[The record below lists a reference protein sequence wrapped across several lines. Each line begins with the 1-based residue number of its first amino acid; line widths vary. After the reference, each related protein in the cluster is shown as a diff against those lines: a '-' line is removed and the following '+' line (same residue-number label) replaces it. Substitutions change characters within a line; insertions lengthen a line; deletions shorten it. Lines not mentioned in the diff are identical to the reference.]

1 MAMPILATKLFV
13 PPLRAQVV
21 RRPRLVQQLDEGLRS
36 GRKLSLVSAPA
47 GFGKTTLFSE
57 WITALGERTRSAR
70 VAWVSLDPGDNDP
83 VRFLGY
89 LTAALRDPAASSDAA
104 PPASVEATLT
114 ALINDLARTEQQV
127 VLVLDDFQTIESPA
141 VRDAVAF
148 LLDHLPPQLH
158 VVIATRSD
166 PPLPIARL
174 RARGEL
180 TELRAADLRF
190 TAEEAAT
197 FVTRVTGLS
206 LSPDDIRTLETRTEG
221 WIAGLQLAALSMRDS
236 SDVPGFLAAFAGS
249 HRFVID
255 YLVEEVLEA
264 TPNDV
269 REFLL
274 QTSVLDRLSGLL
286 CDAVTGQAGSDRM
299 LATLERE
306 NLFVVPLDDDRE
318 WFRYHHLFAD
328 VLRARLLAQDPEC
341 VSHLNRSASEW
352 YEHNGSAEE
361 AVHYA
366 FAASDFPRAARL
378 IEATTPG
385 IRKSRQDATLL
396 TWLTML
402 PADVIG
408 RRPVLGVFSAWGS
421 LVAGDIDAVESQLAA
436 AERMLSNRLE
446 TGQPAHES
454 EPSEELRN
462 LPVTIA
468 LYRAAVAQAR
478 GDLAGVRKHAQGA
491 MDAAAPDDH
500 LGRGGAAGMLGL
512 ASWAMGD
519 IEAGLQAFG
528 TSSAC
533 LRQAG
538 NLTDAINTA
547 MVIVDMLLPLG
558 RVREAQRTCEAALAE
573 AVATGSGA
581 ATTDIHASLSE
592 ILLERNQ
599 LAEAKQHLPGGESF
613 GDGAFSHEHHYRQF
627 VARAKVA
634 EAENRLDEAY
644 DLLTEAEQHY
654 RRGFFPDAR
663 PIGAM
668 KARVRIVQGRLPE
681 ALEWVSDQKLSP
693 TDELSYP
700 SEFGH
705 ITVARLLL
713 AQYRLDQTSDAGR
726 EATELLAR
734 LREAAEAGGRQGSV
748 TEILILQALLLE
760 TQGHIADALDP
771 LEQALAQ
778 AEPEG
783 YVRLFVTE
791 GQPML
796 RLLRA
801 AAGAGIRPDYV
812 RLLSQALRQTEGSAA
827 PSAPLTEALSERE
840 LQVLRLLS
848 TEMTGPEIARE
859 LYVSLNTMRTHTK
872 HIFQKLDVTS
882 RPAAVRRAEA
892 LGLI

>member
-1 MAMPILATKLFV
+1 MPILATKLFV
-13 PPLRAQVV
+13 PPLRAQAV

-36 GRKLSLVSAPA
+36 GRKLSLLSAPA
-47 GFGKTTLFSE
+47 GFGKTTLLSE
-57 WITALGERTRSAR
+57 WVEALAELRPSLR
-70 VAWVSLDPGDNDP
+70 VAWLSLDTSDNDP

-89 LTAALRDPAASSDAA
+89 LAAALRDPAADPDAA
-104 PPASVEATLT
+104 PLASAEAALT
-114 ALINDLARTEQQV
+114 ALINDLVRTEQQV
-127 VLVLDDFQTIESPA
+127 VLVLDDVQTIESPA
-141 VRDAVAF
+141 VRDAIAF

-158 VVIATRSD
+158 LVIATRSD

-206 LSPDDIRTLETRTEG
+206 LSPDDVLTLEARTEG
-221 WIAGLQLAALSMRDS
+221 WVAGLQLAALSMRDS
-236 SDVPGFLAAFAGS
+236 SDVPGFLTAFAGS

-264 TPNDV
+264 TRPGV

-274 QTSVLDRLSGLL
+274 QTSVLDRLSGPL

-328 VLRARLLAQDPEC
+328 VLRARLLAQDPKR
-341 VSHLNRSASEW
+341 VLDLNRLASEW
-352 YEHNGSAEE
+352 YEQHGSAED
-361 AVHYA
+361 AVRYA
-366 FAASDFPRAARL
+366 FAASDFPLAARL
-378 IEATTPG
+378 IEATIPG

-396 TWLTML
+396 TWLTQL

-408 RRPVLGVFSAWGS
+408 HRPVLGVFSAWAS
-421 LVAGDIDAVESQLAA
+421 LVAGDIDAVETRLAA
-436 AERMLSNRLE
+436 AERTLAATSAS
-446 TGQPAHES
+446 GQRAHES
-454 EPSEELRN
+454 EPGEELQN

-478 GDLAGVRKHAQGA
+478 GDLAGMRENAQRA

-500 LGRGGAAGMLGL
+500 LGRGAAAGMLGL

-519 IEAGLQAFG
+519 IEAGIEAFG
-528 TSSAC
+528 ASSAS

-538 NLTDAINTA
+538 NVTDAINIA
-547 MVIVDMLLPLG
+547 MVLVDMLLPLG
-558 RVREAQRTCEAALAE
+558 RLREAQSTCEAALAE
-573 AVATGSGA
+573 AAASGSGA
-581 ATTDIHASLSE
+581 ATADLHATLSE

-599 LAEAKQHLPGGESF
+599 IAEAKKHLAGGEQL
-613 GDGAFSHEHHYRQF
+613 GDGVFSHEHHYRQF
-627 VARAKVA
+627 VAQAKVA
-634 EAENRLDEAY
+634 EAENHLDDAY
-644 DLLTEAEQHY
+644 DLLTQAEQHY
-654 RRGFFPDAR
+654 RRGFFPEAR

-668 KARVRIVQGRLPE
+668 KARIRIVQARLPE
-681 ALEWVSDQKLSP
+681 ALEWVNDQSLSP
-693 TDELSYP
+693 ADELSYP

-705 ITVARLLL
+705 VTLARLLL
-713 AQYRLDQTSDAGR
+713 AQFRADPTPDAGR
-726 EATELLAR
+726 EASGLLAR
-734 LREAAEAGGRQGSV
+734 LREAAEAGGRRGSV
-748 TEILILQALLLE
+748 IEILVLQALLLE
-760 TQGHIADALDP
+760 AQGDTAAALDP
-771 LEQALAQ
+771 LEQALVH

-783 YVRLFVTE
+783 YVRVFVAE
-791 GQPML
+791 GQAVL
-796 RLLRA
+796 RPLRA
-801 AAGAGIRPDYV
+801 AAGAGIRPEYV
-812 RLLSQALRQTEGSAA
+812 RMLSQALRQTEGAET
-827 PSAPLTEALSERE
+827 PSAPLSEALSERE
-840 LQVLRLLS
+840 LHVLRLLS
-848 TEMTGPEIARE
+848 TEMTGPEIANE
-859 LYVSLNTMRTHTK
+859 LFVSLNTMRTHTK

>member
-1 MAMPILATKLFV
+1 MPILATKLFV
-13 PPLRAQVV
+13 PPLRAEAV

-47 GFGKTTLFSE
+47 GFGKTTLVGE
-57 WITALGERTRSAR
+57 WVAALGERTPSIR
-70 VAWVSLDPGDNDP
+70 VAWLSLDPSDNDP

-89 LTAALRDPAASSDAA
+89 LAVALRDPAARPDAA
-104 PPASVEATLT
+104 PEASAEAALT
-114 ALINDLARTEQQV
+114 ALINDLARSEQQV

-158 VVIATRSD
+158 LVIATRSD
-166 PPLPIARL
+166 PPLPTARL
-174 RARGEL
+174 RAQGEL

-190 TAEEAAT
+190 TTVEAAT
-197 FVTRVTGLS
+197 FLNRVTGLS
-206 LSPDDIRTLETRTEG
+206 LSPEDVRILETRTEG
-221 WIAGLQLAALSMRDS
+221 WVAGLQLAALSMRDS

-249 HRFVID
+249 HRFVLD

-264 TPNDV
+264 TPPDV

-274 QTSVLDRLSGLL
+274 QTSVLDRLSGPL
-286 CDAVTGQAGSDRM
+286 CDAVNGQPGNAQV
-299 LATLERE
+299 LARLERE
-306 NLFVVPLDDDRE
+306 NLFVVPLDDERE

-328 VLRARLLAQDPEC
+328 VLRARLLARDADR
-341 VSHLNRSASEW
+341 VSDLNRSASEW
-352 YEHNGSAEE
+352 YERNGSAEE

-378 IEATTPG
+378 IEATIPG
-385 IRKSRQDATLL
+385 IRRSRQDATLL
-396 TWLTML
+396 TWLTQL

-408 RRPVLGVFSAWGS
+408 RRPVLGVFSAWAS
-421 LVAGDIDAVESQLAA
+421 LVAGDIDAVESPLAA
-436 AERMLSNRLE
+436 AERMLSATDE
-446 TGQPAHES
+446 TGRPAHES
-454 EPSEELRN
+454 EPGEELRN

-478 GDLAGVRKHAQGA
+478 GDLRGVREQAQRA
-491 MDAAAPDDH
+491 MDATMPDDH
-500 LGRGGAAGMLGL
+500 LGRGAAAGMLGL

-519 IEAGLQAFG
+519 IEGGIRAFG
-528 TSSAC
+528 TSSAS

-538 NLTDAINTA
+538 NVTDAINIA
-547 MVIVDMLLPLG
+547 MLIVDMLQPLG
-558 RVREAQRTCEAALAE
+558 RLREAQRTCEAALLE
-573 AVATGSGA
+573 AGATGSGA
-581 ATTDIHASLSE
+581 AIAELQASLSE
-592 ILLERNQ
+592 ILLERNE
-599 LAEAKQHLPGGESF
+599 LARAKQHLAGETR

-627 VARAKVA
+627 VARAKAA
-634 EAENRLDEAY
+634 EAENRLDDAY
-644 DLLTEAEQHY
+644 DLLTEAERHY
-654 RRGFFPDAR
+654 RRGFFPEAR
-663 PIGAM
+663 PIGGL
-668 KARVRIVQGRLPE
+668 KARIRIVQGLLPE
-681 ALEWVSDQKLSP
+681 ALEWVRDQNLSP
-693 TDELSYP
+693 DDELSYLN
-700 SEFGH
+700 EFSH
-705 ITVARLLL
+705 ITRARLLL
-713 AQYRLDQTSDAGR
+713 AQYRVDPALDTGR
-726 EATELLAR
+726 EATALLTR
-734 LREAAEAGGRQGSV
+734 LREAAESGGRQGSV
-748 TEILILQALLLE
+748 IEILILQALLLE
-760 TQGHIADALDP
+760 AQGDTAAALDP
-771 LEQALAQ
+771 LQHALAL

-783 YVRLFVTE
+783 YVRMFVAE

-812 RLLSQALRQTEGSAA
+812 RVLSQVLRQTEGSEA
-827 PSAPLTEALSERE
+827 PSAPLTEPLSERE
-840 LQVLRLLS
+840 LHVLRLLS

>member
-13 PPLRAQVV
+13 PPLRAEAV
-21 RRPRLVQQLDEGLRS
+21 RRARLVQQLDEGLRS

-47 GFGKTTLFSE
+47 GFGKTTLVSE
-57 WITALGERTRSAR
+57 WVAALGERTPHGR
-70 VAWVSLDPGDNDP
+70 VAWLSLDSSDNDP
-83 VRFLGY
+83 IRFLGY
-89 LTAALRDPAASSDAA
+89 LAAALRDPAARPDAA
-104 PPASVEATLT
+104 PQASVEAALT

-127 VLVLDDFQTIESPA
+127 ILVLDDFQTIESPA

-158 VVIATRSD
+158 LIIPTRSD
-166 PPLPIARL
+166 PPLPVARL

-190 TAEEAAT
+190 TADEASA
-197 FVTRVTGLS
+197 FLRRVTGLS
-206 LSPDDIRTLETRTEG
+206 LSPDDVRTLETRTEG
-221 WIAGLQLAALSMRDS
+221 WVAGLQLAALSMRDS

-249 HRFVID
+249 HRFVLD

-264 TPNDV
+264 TPPDV

-274 QTSVLDRLSGLL
+274 QTSVLDRLSGPL
-286 CDAVTGQAGSDRM
+286 CDAVTGQVGSDRM

-328 VLRARLLAQDPEC
+328 VLRSRLLAHDPER
-341 VSHLNRSASEW
+341 VLDLNRLASEW
-352 YEHNGSAEE
+352 YERNGSAEE
-361 AVHYA
+361 AVRYA
-366 FAASDFPRAARL
+366 FAASDFLRAARL
-378 IEATTPG
+378 IEATIPG
-385 IRKSRQDATLL
+385 IRRSRQDATLL
-396 TWLTML
+396 TWLTQL

-408 RRPVLGVFSAWGS
+408 RRPVLRVFSAWAS

-436 AERMLSNRLE
+436 AERMLSASPG

-454 EPSEELRN
+454 EPGEELRN
-462 LPVTIA
+462 LPVTIS
-468 LYRAAVAQAR
+468 LYRAAVAQAQ
-478 GDLAGVRKHAQGA
+478 GDLNGVRENAQRA
-491 MDAAAPDDH
+491 MDATAPDDH
-500 LGRGGAAGMLGL
+500 LGRGAAAGMLGL

-519 IEAGLQAFG
+519 IEAGIRAFG
-528 TSSAC
+528 TSSAS

-538 NLTDAINTA
+538 NVTDAINITMLMA
-547 MVIVDMLLPLG
+547 DMLQPLG
-558 RVREAQRTCEAALAE
+558 RLSEAQRTCEAALAE
-573 AVATGSGA
+573 AAATGGGA
-581 ATTDIHASLSE
+581 ATADLHASLSE
-592 ILLERNQ
+592 ILLERNK
-599 LAEAKQHLPGGESF
+599 LAEAKQHLAGETH
-613 GDGAFSHEHHYRQF
+613 GDGTFSHEHHYRQF

-634 EAENRLDEAY
+634 EAENRLDGAY
-644 DLLTEAEQHY
+644 ELLTEAEQHY
-654 RRGFFPDAR
+654 RRGFFPEAR
-663 PIGAM
+663 PIGGM
-668 KARVRIVQGRLPE
+668 KARMRIVQGRLPE
-681 ALEWVSDQKLSP
+681 ALEWVRDQNLSP
-693 TDELSYP
+693 DDELSYL

-705 ITVARLLL
+705 ITLARLLL
-713 AQYRLDQTSDAGR
+713 AQYRADPNSNAFS
-726 EATELLAR
+726 EATELLGR
-734 LREAAEAGGRQGSV
+734 LRNAAEAGGRRRSV
-748 TEILILQALLLE
+748 TEILILQSLLLE
-760 TQGHIADALDP
+760 AQGDTAAALNP

-783 YVRLFVTE
+783 YVRLFVAE

-812 RLLSQALRQTEGSAA
+812 RRLSQALRQTEGSEA
-827 PSAPLTEALSERE
+827 PSAPLTEPLSERE
-840 LQVLRLLS
+840 LHVLRLLS